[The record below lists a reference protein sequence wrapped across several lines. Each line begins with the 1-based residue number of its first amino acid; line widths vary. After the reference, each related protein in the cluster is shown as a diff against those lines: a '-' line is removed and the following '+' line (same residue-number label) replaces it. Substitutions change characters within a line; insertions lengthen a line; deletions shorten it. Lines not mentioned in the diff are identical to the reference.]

1 MEKEK
6 LIQQVYS
13 RIEELPTLPV
23 VVPRLINLIDD
34 EKSDVSGV
42 TDIISH
48 DPALTAKILKVAN
61 SAYYGFSQ
69 KISQLEHAVALLG
82 FNMVKSL
89 ALSIGVIR
97 SFPEGRDT
105 QYFSHDG
112 LWLHSLTVATIMNDL
127 AGKYLRNDINRSLFI
142 IGLLHDTGKL
152 VFDQFFHDD
161 FQRVLKYANENE
173 KVNLHEAEL
182 EIIGIDHCELSGI
195 LLERWNFPPDIM
207 NPIKYHHF
215 SEPPGDTSLTD
226 LVLLR
231 ISNILARDMNRG
243 SEGNPGPNPLCD
255 EDLKILGMGRES
267 YREMKKS
274 LTGIKEKIDTLFWS
288 MK

>member
-23 VVPRLINLIDD
+23 VVPKLINLIED
-34 EKSDVSGV
+34 EKSDASGV
-42 TDIISH
+42 TEIISH

-69 KISQLEHAVALLG
+69 KITELEHAVALLG

-97 SFPEGRDT
+97 SFPEGKDT
-105 QYFSHDG
+105 EYFSHDG
-112 LWLHSLTVATIMNDL
+112 LWLHSLTVAAIMNEL
-127 AGKYLRNDINRSLFI
+127 AKKHAGKNINKSLFI
-142 IGLLHDTGKL
+142 IGLLHDIGKL

-161 FQRVLKYANENE
+161 FQKAIKFANEND
-173 KVNLHEAEL
+173 KVKLHDAEL
-182 EIIGIDHCELSGI
+182 EVIGIDHCELAGI
-195 LLERWNFPPDIM
+195 LLERWNFPPGIM
-207 NPIKYHHF
+207 NPIKYHHLR
-215 SEPPGDTSLTD
+215 ELPHDTSAID
-226 LVLLR
+226 VSLLR
-231 ISNILARDMNRG
+231 ISNILAQGMNIG
-243 SEGNPGPNPLCD
+243 AEGNPSPNPLHR
-255 EDLKILGMGRES
+255 EDLETLGMDHEDYSG
-267 YREMKKS
+267 MKKR
-274 LTGIKEKIDTLFWS
+274 LAGIKKSIDDLFWS

>member
-23 VVPRLINLIDD
+23 VVPKLINLIEND
-34 EKSDVSGV
+34 KSNASDL

-61 SAYYGFSQ
+61 SAYYGFPQ
-69 KISQLEHAVALLG
+69 KISELEHAVALLG

-89 ALSIGVIR
+89 ALSIGVIK
-97 SFPEGRDT
+97 SFPEGKDT
-105 QYFSHDG
+105 EYFSHDG
-112 LWLHSLTVATIMNDL
+112 LWLHSLTVATIINEL
-127 AGKYLRNDINRSLFI
+127 AKKHAGKNINRSLFI
-142 IGLLHDTGKL
+142 IGLLHDVGKL
-152 VFDQFFHDD
+152 VFDQFFHED
-161 FQRVLKYANENE
+161 FQKVLKYANETDNV
-173 KVNLHEAEL
+173 KLHGAEL
-182 EIIGIDHCELSGI
+182 EVIGIDHCELAGI

-215 SEPPGDTSLTD
+215 RELPGETSPVD
-226 LVLLR
+226 VALLR
-231 ISNILARDMNRG
+231 ISNILAQDINIG
-243 SEGNPGPNPLCD
+243 VEGNPSPNPLHN
-255 EDLKILGMGRES
+255 EDLAVLNMNHDNYIEIKNNLE
-267 YREMKKS
+267 
-274 LTGIKEKIDTLFWS
+274 GIRKKIDDLFWS